1 VTQFCRYRSV
11 VSEYG
16 FGDEFPQGLFTLK
29 SASITIATYNIHKG
43 LSPLNRKLIIH
54 DVRETLH
61 AYDADIVLLQEVQGV
76 HTARARKFAEWPT
89 VPQHEHIAG
98 GRYTD
103 IVYGVNARHRLGDH
117 GNAILS
123 SFPIE
128 HSVNHDVSHHR
139 FESRGHL
146 FASID
151 VPALAEPLICVC
163 VHLGLFHRSR
173 LMQVERLID
182 LLSEVTPG
190 DSPLVIAGD
199 FNDWRAGHSRI
210 SDKLADRLGVV
221 EAFESSQGKLARTFP
236 AVMPMLTLDRIYVRG
251 MKIEAAH
258 RLHGEVKGTRWRRM
272 SDHLGLAVTLRA
284 K

>member
-1 VTQFCRYRSV
+1 VFFWGREELNALSNNPT
-11 VSEYG
+11 
-16 FGDEFPQGLFTLK
+16 
-29 SASITIATYNIHKG
+29 ITIATYNIHKG

-61 AYDADIVLLQEVQGV
+61 AYDADIVLLQEVQGA
-76 HTARARKFAEWPT
+76 HATRARKFADWPT

-98 GRYTD
+98 ERYTD

-146 FASID
+146 FAHIN
-151 VPALAEPLICVC
+151 VPALAAPLTCVC

-173 LMQVERLID
+173 LMQIERLIELID
-182 LLSEVTPG
+182 DVAPAG
-190 DSPLVIAGD
+190 SPLVIAGD

-210 SDKLADRLGVV
+210 SDKLAERLGVV
-221 EAFESSQGKLARTFP
+221 EAFEASQGELARTFP
-236 AVMPMLTLDRIYVRG
+236 AVMPLLTLDRIYVRG
-251 MKIEAAH
+251 MKIETAQ
-258 RLHGEVKGTRWRRM
+258 RLHGDVSGTRWRRM
-272 SDHLGLAVTLRA
+272 SDHVGLAVTLSA
-284 K
+284 S